1 MAGDFVRELLYAVAR
16 RALLLPPTLLFLPTL
31 CLPSRVRHK
40 FIPMSYYPPPPPL
53 PPLPRCRDGD
63 DDNANVVVI
72 AAVTATVTA
81 GAGVVKESTIRQMSR
96 LAVAH
101 HAVNL
106 SQGFPNEPPPLLLR
120 LQLAWA
126 VLTGQ
131 PFDNDHDA
139 AAASTAAATDV
150 DSSSSS
156 ASTMTTVEESLRASL
171 IKLLLQAG
179 KEEDD
184 DDEEQGKGNGSAN
197 KKEEEEAADS
207 SLIKTRTT
215 TTTTT
220 TTTDVLNQY
229 SPPMGRPDLR
239 QAIATYYKRFYQ
251 YHVSPDDITV
261 TLGATE
267 AVAAALRTIGRPG
280 DKCVI
285 FEPFHE
291 LYPSQCHIFYL
302 EPVFVTLR
310 RGRRR
315 RRRENSTSPSTTPI
329 ADTTSVDED
338 SRWTYDPHELKE
350 ALVSAQIILLN
361 SPHNPT
367 GKVFTKQELTEIVA
381 WCVEL
386 DVYIITDDIYEHM
399 VYNGG
404 GTVDRH
410 HNNNNYQPHHILIPH
425 EYPIMADRT
434 LVCNS
439 IGKSAAATGWRVGWC
454 LHPPQ
459 HSDTYRAIHD
469 QLTVM
474 SPHPMQYATISYL
487 TLPDTY
493 FLNLTRRYQ
502 ERVEMMVTILQDL
515 GFFIALPEGAY
526 YLFVDYKNVPALT
539 NMSSMEA
546 AMFLLTT
553 VGVACVPGDIFYG
566 KAKEDGQQYLRFAA
580 CRSISDLREAARRL
594 ARLPT
599 MTGPGSEEQLAYK

>member
-1 MAGDFVRELLYAVAR
+1 
-16 RALLLPPTLLFLPTL
+16 
-31 CLPSRVRHK
+31 
-40 FIPMSYYPPPPPL
+40 MSCSPPPPL
-53 PPLPRCRDGD
+53 PPPRCRDGD
-63 DDNANVVVI
+63 DVDDNANDVVV
-72 AAVTATVTA
+72 AAVTTTA
-81 GAGVVKESTIRQMSR
+81 GGGVVKESTIRQMSR

-131 PFDNDHDA
+131 PFDNDHHDAVA
-139 AAASTAAATDV
+139 AAAAAATDV
-150 DSSSSS
+150 DSSS
-156 ASTMTTVEESLRASL
+156 TTTVEESLRASL

-184 DDEEQGKGNGSAN
+184 DDDDDDEEQGKGNGSTN
-197 KKEEEEAADS
+197 KKVEEAAAADM
-207 SLIKTRTT
+207 
-215 TTTTT
+215 T

-239 QAIATYYKRFYQ
+239 QAIATYYERFYQ

-310 RGRRR
+310 RGGRRT
-315 RRRENSTSPSTTPI
+315 RRENSTTTT
-329 ADTTSVDED
+329 DTTSVDEEY
-338 SRWTYDPHELKE
+338 RWTYDPHELKE
-350 ALVSAQIILLN
+350 ALVSAQILLLN

-367 GKVFTKQELTEIVA
+367 GKVFTQPELTEIVA

-399 VYNGG
+399 VYNGSG

-410 HNNNNYQPHHILIPH
+410 HNNNNYQPQHILIPK
-425 EYPIMADRT
+425 EFPIMADRT

-439 IGKSAAATGWRVGWC
+439 IGKSASATGWRVGWC
-454 LHPPQ
+454 LHP
-459 HSDTYRAIHD
+459 HHLSDIYRAIHD
-469 QLTVM
+469 QLAVM

-493 FLNLTRRYQ
+493 FLNLSRRYQ
-502 ERVEMMVTILQDL
+502 ERVEMMVTVLQDL
-515 GFFIALPEGAY
+515 GFRIALPEGAY
-526 YLFVDYKNVPALT
+526 YLFVDYTSVPALT

-553 VGVACVPGDIFYG
+553 VGVACVPGDVFYG
-566 KAKEDGQQYLRFAA
+566 KAKEDGQHYLRFAA
-580 CRSISDLREAARRL
+580 CRSVSDLREAARRL
-594 ARLPT
+594 SRLQT
-599 MTGPGSEEQLAYK
+599 MTGSGSEEQLAYK